1 MCCKSD
7 RSSDLFS
14 KKLHCGL
21 KKENYQYGVWK
32 KQNIAISFWDS
43 YKCNF
48 LSNCFSTGT
57 EKRLEATD
65 LYNKYKGEMDIMGL
79 FPNK

>member
-1 MCCKSD
+1 ME
-7 RSSDLFS
+7 FG
-14 KKLHCGL
+14 KKI
-21 KKENYQYGVWK
+21 
-32 KQNIAISFWDS
+32 IAISFWDS

-57 EKRLEATD
+57 EKRPEAD
-65 LYNKYKGEMDIMGL
+65 LYNKYKGETDL